1 MGENLKTE
9 MNNVFAAVLD
19 THFHAERADLKKT
32 RTTKDL
38 SYLMITTQPLFS
50 PFFPFLFHGIWYI
63 SSQDLLSKV
72 TICL

>member
-50 PFFPFLFHGIWYI
+50 PFFFLFFSTEFGIYHRRI
-63 SSQDLLSKV
+63 YYLR
-72 TICL
+72 